1 MNVKEVL
8 DRLFDLYGG
17 ISNDKRRRCAF
28 AMEAIATTIENNKVV
43 PAFSYESK
51 KTPEGDFFTAMGT
64 PITIIINE
72 ASGKSITLPQHLF
85 PMNTYSYEEID
96 ALLCE
101 VDDALDEL
109 L

>member
-1 MNVKEVL
+1 
-8 DRLFDLYGG
+8 
-17 ISNDKRRRCAF
+17 
-28 AMEAIATTIENNKVV
+28 
-43 PAFSYESK
+43 
-51 KTPEGDFFTAMGT
+51 MGT